1 MRLGDVPK
9 NASDRLFRYSPA
21 RAAAFSLIAFG
32 AAAALLWL
40 GWSRRSGLAVYLA
53 VAIVLG
59 MLVMRRFI
67 LARFRP
73 SNWLMRLS
81 DGGLF
86 VQFRSYLNHHFPAD
100 DLTVVLIPYSAVRSA
115 RRVMERRDIPYRDP
129 DWYRAVRVTRQTRRL
144 VELEL
149 AEDSS
154 PLAKPLE
161 AEVARKPP
169 TERRWYGTSGTKYNH
184 APVWLASPGFLDIE
198 WGVAPGADSFLE
210 ALRPH
215 AKIEAPVEVT
225 FDYTRLKGLSREEQ
239 ERRVAEL
246 AASGQIIAAVY
257 LARRLFAYDL
267 PQARGFVDSLLGR
280 GAPGSDVRASGKSA
294 RHGREL

>member
-1 MRLGDVPK
+1 MRLGDVPM
-9 NASDRLFRYSPA
+9 NAGDRLFRYSTG
-21 RAAAFSLIAFG
+21 RAAAFSLVAFG
-32 AAAALLWL
+32 AGAVLLWFGL
-40 GWSRRSGLAVYLA
+40 SRRSGLAVYLA
-53 VAIVLG
+53 VVVVLG

-73 SNWLMRLS
+73 SNWLVRMG

-86 VQFRSYLNHHFPAD
+86 IQFRSYLNHRFPAD

-115 RRVMERRDIPYRDP
+115 RRVTERRDVPYRDP
-129 DWYRAVRVTRQTRRL
+129 DWYRAVRVARQTRRL
-144 VELEL
+144 VEIEV

-154 PLAKPLE
+154 QLAKALE

-169 TERRWYGTSGTKYNH
+169 SERRWYGSSGTKYNH
-184 APVWLASPGFLDIE
+184 APLWLASSGLLDVE
-198 WGVAPGADSFLE
+198 WGVVPGLDSFLE
-210 ALRPH
+210 ALRQH

-225 FDYTRLKGLSREEQ
+225 VDYARLKGLSREEQ

-257 LARRLFAYDL
+257 VARRLFAYDL
-267 PQARGFVDSLLGR
+267 TQARGFVDGLLGR
-280 GAPGSDVRASGKSA
+280 GERDPA
-294 RHGREL
+294 RRCNFKNGME